1 MGVDDGY
8 WSDAM
13 AERRNASP
21 EPAPRLGARL
31 RQRLAETLRD
41 DAERLRAFAGRT
53 FPGWTV

>member
-1 MGVDDGY
+1 
-8 WSDAM
+8 M

-21 EPAPRLGARL
+21 EPAPRPGGRL
-31 RQRLAETLRD
+31 RQRLVEALGD

>member
-1 MGVDDGY
+1 
-8 WSDAM
+8 M

-31 RQRLAETLRD
+31 RQRLVEALGD